1 MPKRKVISGTFR
13 SISPK
18 VQENESLQNQLEFFQ
33 TSSQISILSMS
44 LLIMIL
50 IGEPDSPILWNGC
63 GNTDITNQP
72 IRSMSNKLWI
82 ESHLEGSGH
91 SFSFQVL
98 VF

>member
-1 MPKRKVISGTFR
+1 
-13 SISPK
+13 
-18 VQENESLQNQLEFFQ
+18 
-33 TSSQISILSMS
+33 
-44 LLIMIL
+44 MIL

-98 VF
+98 VFMPVIKLALKKYWLKPRFSTELSKVILEVNF